1 LCSYILDQK
10 LLDSLL
16 SRLGSEE
23 NIFTSSA
30 HTSQHRLFGFITTNI
45 RSPKSITQYIIELLP
60 EFIKREKAQGLG
72 SWEKWTEN
80 KEILRKHKQKFLRL
94 EKAKILFRHIK
105 KSPNLNDI
113 GKNLYYISKN
123 YGEDYLTFILNLY
136 LLSGKYFDVEK
147 QPLVEIEKILKIYK
161 INVKNDI
168 KVLYKESEP
177 NRLLLAS
184 IFYNPSS
191 KISEEIAFILLEN
204 EITDEYLQ
212 TLRKL
217 IEKTNHLVRK
227 RIMGAGGLGN
237 FKSDVATIINYYL
250 FKQSC
255 LKYAEQTSYDSVVEE
270 YTEQL
275 FETNLN
281 KFFNLTDKE
290 KLKQI
295 LTEHRKIL
303 RDIFEFALGIKVDNN
318 FMQRKDNLNVRSQA
332 IQKYNSKCFFD
343 KFAIN
348 DSVKTAHELNYFQTK
363 KDKVYLEGRHMI
375 QMENAKF
382 FQHDIDI
389 VENIIP
395 VCPNCHR
402 KLHNANSK
410 IVESMVRQYCNNVDK
425 KFLIKKGIFV
435 DVETLLN
442 FYGISEE

>member
-1 LCSYILDQK
+1 MQNQK
-10 LLDSLL
+10 LLDRLL
-16 SRLGSEE
+16 SQLGSEE
-23 NIFTSSA
+23 NLFTSSA

-45 RSPKSITQYIIELLP
+45 RTPKSITQYIVELLP
-60 EFIKREKAQGLG
+60 EFIERAQNLE
-72 SWEKWTEN
+72 SWEKWTKN
-80 KEILRKHKQKFLRL
+80 KEILRKHKQKFKRL
-94 EKAKILFRHIK
+94 ENAKILFRHIK
-105 KSPNLNDI
+105 ESPNLNDI
-113 GKNLYYISKN
+113 GKNLYYISKE
-123 YGEDYLTFILNLY
+123 YGKDYLTFILNLY

-147 QPLVEIEKILKIYK
+147 QPLVEIEKILYIYK

-168 KVLYKESEP
+168 KVLIDKNYKEP
-177 NRLLLAS
+177 RYNRLLLAS

-191 KISEEIAFILLEN
+191 KISEEIAFMLLRN
-204 EITDEYLQ
+204 EATDEDLQ
-212 TLRKL
+212 TLIKL
-217 IEKTNHLVRK
+217 AEKANDPVWK
-227 RIMGAGGLGN
+227 RIKGASSLES
-237 FKSDVATIINYYL
+237 FKSDVAIIINYYL

-255 LKYAEQTSYDSVVEE
+255 LKYAEQASYDNIVEE

-275 FETNLN
+275 FKTNLN

-318 FMQRKDNLNVRSQA
+318 FMQRKDNLNVKSQA

-343 KFAIN
+343 RFAIY

-363 KDKVYLEGRHMI
+363 KDKIYLEAHHMI
-375 QMENAKF
+375 QLENAKF

-389 VENIIP
+389 LENIIP
-395 VCPNCHR
+395 VCPNCHK
-402 KLHNANSK
+402 KLHNANSE
-410 IVESMVRQYCNNVDK
+410 IVEFMVRQYCTNVDK
-425 KFLIKKGIFV
+425 KSLIKKGIFV

>member
-1 LCSYILDQK
+1 MQNQK
-10 LLDSLL
+10 LLDRL
-16 SRLGSEE
+16 SQLVSEE
-23 NIFTSSA
+23 DIFTSSA

-45 RSPKSITQYIIELLP
+45 RTPKSIMKYIVELLP
-60 EFIKREKAQGLG
+60 EFINRNLE

-80 KEILRKHKQKFLRL
+80 KEILRKHKQKFKRL
-94 EKAKILFRHIK
+94 EAAKILFRRIK
-105 KSPNLNDI
+105 ESPNLNDI

-123 YGEDYLTFILNLY
+123 YGEDYLTFVLNLY

-147 QPLVEIEKILKIYK
+147 QPLVEIEKILSIYK
-161 INVKNDI
+161 IDVKNDI
-168 KVLYKESEP
+168 KVLIDTNHKEPS
-177 NRLLLAS
+177 RLLLAC

-191 KISEEIAFILLEN
+191 NIAEKIAFMLLKN
-204 EITDEYLQ
+204 EITDHDLQ
-212 TLRKL
+212 IFMDKS
-217 IEKTNHLVRK
+217 LVKK
-227 RIMGAGGLGN
+227 RIEVAGGLEN
-237 FKSDVATIINYYL
+237 FKSDVAIIINYYL

-255 LKYAEQTSYDSVVEE
+255 LKYAEQANYNNIVEE

-275 FETNLN
+275 FRTNLN

-295 LTEHRKIL
+295 LTDHRKIL

-318 FMQRKDNLNVRSQA
+318 FMQRKDNLSVRNQA
-332 IQKYNSKCFFD
+332 IQKYNSECFFD
-343 KFAIN
+343 KFAID
-348 DSVKTAHELNYFQTK
+348 DSIKTAHKLNYFRTK
-363 KDKVYLEGRHMI
+363 KDKIYLEGHHMI

-395 VCPNCHR
+395 VCPNCHK
-402 KLHNANSK
+402 KLHNANSE
-410 IVESMVRQYCNNVDK
+410 IVKTMVRQYCDNVDK
-425 KFLIKKGIFV
+425 KSLIKKGVFV